1 MTSTNIL
8 FIGMDVHKESI
19 EIAIA
24 DGASQEVRRYGK
36 IGGTQDAMRKALRK
50 LVSQGKGL
58 HFCYE
63 AGPCGYELYRYL
75 VSEGHDCWV
84 IAPSL
89 IPKKA
94 GDKVKTDKRDA
105 MQLARLFRA
114 GELTPVYVPDRE
126 DEAIRDLSRA
136 REDSMLVQKAA
147 RQRLKSFLLRHDI
160 RYQGKTSWTESHLRW
175 LADEVRCSLPAQ
187 QIVFQ
192 EYVNA
197 VTETQHRLQRLNEQI
212 EHFVKQW
219 RLYPVVEAL
228 MSMRGVQMIVA
239 VTVVSELGDLSRFEN
254 PKQLM
259 SFLGLTPSEYS
270 SGARQ
275 TRGRI
280 TKTGNG
286 HVRRILI
293 EAAWCYRYPAKVSRE
308 MQLRQANLPLAI
320 RDIAWR
326 AQLRLTQRYQ
336 HMQRK
341 GKPHNVTVVA
351 LARELAGFIWAM
363 GKQIKYPQ

>member
-1 MTSTNIL
+1 
-8 FIGMDVHKESI
+8 
-19 EIAIA
+19 
-24 DGASQEVRRYGK
+24 
-36 IGGTQDAMRKALRK
+36 MRKALRK
-50 LVSQGKGL
+50 LVSHGKSL
-58 HFCYE
+58 HLCYE

-75 VSEGHDCWV
+75 VTEGHDCWV
-84 IAPSL
+84 VAPSL
-89 IPKKA
+89 IPKRP

-105 MQLARLFRA
+105 VQLARLLRA
-114 GELTPVYVPDRE
+114 GELTPVYVPNRE

-136 REDSMLVQKAA
+136 REDTMLVQKSA

-160 RYQGKTSWTESHLRW
+160 RYQGKTSWTEAHLRW
-175 LADEVRCSLPAQ
+175 LADEVRCPSPAQ

-197 VTETQHRLQRLNEQI
+197 VTESQQRLQRLDEQI
-212 EHFVKQW
+212 KHFAQAW
-219 RLYPVVEAL
+219 RLYPAVEAL
-228 MSMRGVQMIVA
+228 MAMRGVQMIVA
-239 VTVVSELGDLSRFEN
+239 ITVVSELGDLSRFES

-259 SFLGLTPSEYS
+259 SFLGLIPSEHS
-270 SGARQ
+270 SGPRQ
-275 TRGRI
+275 KRGGI

-308 MQLRQANLPLAI
+308 MQLRQDTLPLVI

-326 AQLRLTQRYQ
+326 AQLRLTQRYK
-336 HMQRK
+336 HMQSK

-351 LARELAGFIWAM
+351 LARELAGFMWAVVNEVN
-363 GKQIKYPQ
+363 YPR

>member
-1 MTSTNIL
+1 M
-8 FIGMDVHKESI
+8 
-19 EIAIA
+19 
-24 DGASQEVRRYGK
+24 
-36 IGGTQDAMRKALRK
+36 
-50 LVSQGKGL
+50 
-58 HFCYE
+58 
-63 AGPCGYELYRYL
+63 
-75 VSEGHDCWV
+75 
-84 IAPSL
+84 

-105 MQLARLFRA
+105 VQLARLFRA

-136 REDSMLVQKAA
+136 REDAMLVQKGA

-160 RYQGKTSWTESHLRW
+160 RYPGKSSWTEAHLRW
-175 LADEVRCSLPAQ
+175 LADEVRCPSPVQ

-197 VTETQHRLQRLNEQI
+197 VTEAQPRLQRLNEQI
-212 EHFVKQW
+212 EHFVRQW
-219 RLYPVVEAL
+219 RLSPVVEAL
-228 MSMRGVQMIVA
+228 MSMRGVKMVVA
-239 VTVVSELGDLSRFEN
+239 VTVVSELGDLGRCDD
-254 PKQLM
+254 PKQRM

-270 SGARQ
+270 SGQRQ

-286 HVRRILI
+286 YVRRILI
-293 EAAWCYRYPAKVSRE
+293 EAAWCYRYPAKVSPE
-308 MQLRQANLPLAI
+308 IQKRQENLPPPI
-320 RDIAWR
+320 RNIAWK

-341 GKPHNVTVVA
+341 GKPHNVTVIA
-351 LARELAGFIWAM
+351 LARELAGFMWAIANEVEY
-363 GKQIKYPQ
+363 QR